1 VHLSRKQV
9 REKRGQEG
17 GEKKS
22 CCRVICGLDGKGL
35 GCLILMS
42 MGKLVIRFV
51 GRAGGDE
58 GV

>member
-1 VHLSRKQV
+1 V